1 MKILLLTPANL
12 SEIITATMQTLK
24 EGGVIIAPTDTV
36 YGMLADATNEL
47 AIKKLYKIKD
57 RPEDKALPIF
67 VRDINMAKELAVIS
81 QEQQSYLEKNWPGK
95 VTTILERKD
104 GINIFGIENKTIA
117 LRIPSYSFINLLLER
132 INLPLS
138 GTSANISGEPSSTKI
153 DEILKQFE
161 NKEIQPDLIINAGDL
176 EESQPSTIVDLKEA
190 DIKIVRP

>member
-1 MKILLLTPANL
+1 MKILLLTPDNL
-12 SEIITATMQTLK
+12 SEIITTTIQILK
-24 EGGVIIAPTDTV
+24 EGGVIVAPTDTV

-67 VRDINMAKELAVIS
+67 VRDITMAKELAIIS

-104 GINIFGIENKTIA
+104 SINIFGVENKTIA
-117 LRIPSYSFINLLLER
+117 LRIPVYPFINLLLEK

-176 EESQPSTIVDLKEA
+176 EESQPSTIVDLTEA
-190 DIKIVRP
+190 DLKIVRP

>member
-1 MKILLLTPANL
+1 MI
-12 SEIITATMQTLK
+12 
-24 EGGVIIAPTDTV
+24 
-36 YGMLADATNEL
+36 ADATNEL

-57 RPEDKALPIF
+57 RSEDKALPIF
-67 VRDINMAKELAVIS
+67 VKDITMAKELAVIS

-95 VTTILERKD
+95 VTTILERKN
-104 GINIFGIENKTIA
+104 GINIFGVEKKTIA
-117 LRIPSYSFINLLLER
+117 LRIPSYLFINLLLEK

-161 NKEIQPDLIINAGDL
+161 NKEMQPDLIINAGNL
-176 EESQPSTIVDLKEA
+176 KESQPSTIVDLTQA

>member
-1 MKILLLTPANL
+1 MKILLLTPDNL
-12 SEIITATMQTLK
+12 SEIITATIQILK
-24 EGGVIIAPTDTV
+24 EDGVIVAPTDTV

-57 RPEDKALPIF
+57 RSEDKALPIF
-67 VRDINMAKELAVIS
+67 VRDIVMAQELAIIS

-104 GINIFGIENKTIA
+104 SINIFGVENKTIA
-117 LRIPSYSFINLLLER
+117 LRVPSYSFINLLLEK

-161 NKEIQPDLIINAGDL
+161 NKEMQPDLIINAGDL
-176 EESQPSTIVDLKEA
+176 EESQPSTIIDLTEA
-190 DIKIVRP
+190 DLKIVRP

>member
-1 MKILLLTPANL
+1 MKILLLTPDNL
-12 SEIITATMQTLK
+12 SDIITATIQILK
-24 EGGVIIAPTDTV
+24 EGGVIVAPTDTV

-47 AIKKLYKIKD
+47 AIKKIYKIKD
-57 RPEDKALPIF
+57 RSEDKALPIF
-67 VRDINMAKELAVIS
+67 VRDITMAQELAIIS

-104 GINIFGIENKTIA
+104 GIKIFGVENKTIA
-117 LRIPSYSFINLLLER
+117 LRIPSYPFINLLLEK

-161 NKEIQPDLIINAGDL
+161 NKEIHPDLIINAGDL
-176 EESQPSTIVDLKEA
+176 EESQPSTIVDLTEA
-190 DIKIVRP
+190 DFKIVRP

>member
-1 MKILLLTPANL
+1 MKTIVLTPENL
-12 SEIITATMQTLK
+12 QNTVEITAQILK
-24 EGGVIIAPTDTV
+24 EGGVVIAPTDTV

-57 RPEDKALPIF
+57 RSEDKALPIF
-67 VRDINMAKELAVIS
+67 VRDITMAKELAVIS
-81 QEQQSYLEKNWPGK
+81 QEQQLYLEKNWPGK

-104 GINIFGIENKTIA
+104 DINIFGVENKTIA
-117 LRIPSYSFINLLLER
+117 LRIPSYPFINLLLER

-176 EESQPSTIVDLKEA
+176 EESQPSTIVDLTEA
-190 DIKIVRP
+190 DLKIVRP

>member
-1 MKILLLTPANL
+1 MKILLLTPDNL
-12 SEIITATMQTLK
+12 SEIITTTIQTLK
-24 EGGVIIAPTDTV
+24 EGGVIVAPTDTV

-57 RPEDKALPIF
+57 RSEDKALPIF
-67 VRDINMAKELAVIS
+67 VRDITMAQELAIIS

-104 GINIFGIENKTIA
+104 GIKIFGVENKTIA
-117 LRIPSYSFINLLLER
+117 LRIPSYPFINLLLEK

-161 NKEIQPDLIINAGDL
+161 NKEIHPDLIINAGDL
-176 EESQPSTIVDLKEA
+176 EESQPSTIVDLTEA
-190 DIKIVRP
+190 DIKIIRP

>member
-1 MKILLLTPANL
+1 MKILLLTPDNL
-12 SEIITATMQTLK
+12 SEIITTTIQTLK
-24 EGGVIIAPTDTV
+24 EGGVIVAPTDTV

-57 RPEDKALPIF
+57 RSEDKALPIF
-67 VRDINMAKELAVIS
+67 VRDITMAQELAIIS

-104 GINIFGIENKTIA
+104 GIKIFGVENKTIA
-117 LRIPSYSFINLLLER
+117 LRIPSYPFINLLLEK

-161 NKEIQPDLIINAGDL
+161 NKEIHPDLIINAGDL
-176 EESQPSTIVDLKEA
+176 EESQPSTIVDLTEA
-190 DIKIVRP
+190 DFKIVRP